1 MPRAALRRGPSRFL
15 PVRGTSSLTG
25 LLLAGLLLGGCGGEP
40 EPFADDPVADPLTDE
55 QAALNDLLDGGGAV
69 PALPP
74 CGQDPPGLDG
84 PRPDGLQLPP
94 GSVVQLVEPGDPLVT
109 VHGYVELTPVAV
121 RRYYERRDGLT
132 VFNVEDEGV
141 ESEVLVGR
149 GRTRTYV
156 KALATCETGS
166 SLLAV
171 VGPAGAP
178 GVPVPTGS
186 PAAR

>member
-1 MPRAALRRGPSRFL
+1 MLAVAGCAA
-15 PVRGTSSLTG
+15 
-25 LLLAGLLLGGCGGEP
+25 EP

-55 QAALNDLLDGGGAV
+55 QLAINELLDGGGAV
-69 PALPP
+69 TTLPP
-74 CGQDPPGLDG
+74 CGQDPPGIAG
-84 PRPDGLQLPP
+84 PRPEGLQLPP

-109 VHGYVELTPVAV
+109 VHGYVELTPVLV
-121 RRYYERRDGLT
+121 RRYYEGREGLT
-132 VFNVEDEGV
+132 VYNVEDEGV

-186 PAAR
+186 PAPR